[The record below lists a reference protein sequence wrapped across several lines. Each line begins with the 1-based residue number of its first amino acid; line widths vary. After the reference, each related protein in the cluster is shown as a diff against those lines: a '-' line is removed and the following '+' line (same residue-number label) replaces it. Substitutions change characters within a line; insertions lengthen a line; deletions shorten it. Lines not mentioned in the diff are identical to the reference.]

1 MLSALEHLTFSFEGH
16 ASLGSLGTLFSL
28 FLLLAY
34 KYFISDIYYKTV
46 LSIHGC
52 VYVIH
57 WKETKSHSEN
67 LVF

>member
-57 WKETKSHSEN
+57 
-67 LVF
+67 